1 MPPPSHLQLL
11 VIIEAL
17 QSRLQVTQNRR
28 LRFLDWIDL
37 LFSTEFFIDAG
48 VGAEGHG
55 GLDVV
60 GVETPI

>member
-37 LFSTEFFIDAG
+37 LFSTEFFIDAR
-48 VGAEGHG
+48 VGAEGHR